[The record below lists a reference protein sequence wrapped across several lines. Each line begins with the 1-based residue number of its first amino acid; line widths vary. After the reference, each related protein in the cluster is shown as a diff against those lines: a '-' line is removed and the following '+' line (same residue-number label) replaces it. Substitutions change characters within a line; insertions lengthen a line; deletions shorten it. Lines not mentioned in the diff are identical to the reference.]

1 MEKGGKMISKKV
13 NSVQEWLPV
22 DEILENGIIKVKNKN
37 YIKILKIIPI
47 NFELKSN
54 LEKEAIL
61 NSYKIFL
68 KTCNFDIQILIQ
80 SNKKDLSNHIS
91 KIKEKNK
98 EEKENIKI
106 LSEKYTNYI
115 KKINIEK
122 KSSSKNFYILIK
134 EIPEIKKINTN
145 INEKIIF
152 EGITNED
159 GILEIDNL
167 PLGTYI
173 IKEKTPS
180 QGYISIDDD
189 YIIDIT
195 NDKEVK
201 EIEIYRMIW
210 SSISDSTKRVIDL
223 FENEDMK
230 DEKYI
235 VIEYL

>member
-1 MEKGGKMISKKV
+1 MISKKV

-47 NFELKSN
+47 NFEVKSN

-106 LSEKYTNYI
+106 LSENYTNYI

-152 EGITNED
+152 DKLNDKYFCIKECLSRCGNVVIDISDQKNAEKILYSFFNSRKD
-159 GILEIDNL
+159 LLEI
-167 PLGTYI
+167 
-173 IKEKTPS
+173 
-180 QGYISIDDD
+180 
-189 YIIDIT
+189 
-195 NDKEVK
+195 
-201 EIEIYRMIW
+201 
-210 SSISDSTKRVIDL
+210 
-223 FENEDMK
+223 
-230 DEKYI
+230 
-235 VIEYL
+235 

>member
-1 MEKGGKMISKKV
+1 MISKKV

-106 LSEKYTNYI
+106 LSE
-115 KKINIEK
+115 
-122 KSSSKNFYILIK
+122 NF
-134 EIPEIKKINTN
+134 
-145 INEKIIF
+145 F
-152 EGITNED
+152 
-159 GILEIDNL
+159 
-167 PLGTYI
+167 
-173 IKEKTPS
+173 
-180 QGYISIDDD
+180 
-189 YIIDIT
+189 
-195 NDKEVK
+195 
-201 EIEIYRMIW
+201 
-210 SSISDSTKRVIDL
+210 
-223 FENEDMK
+223 F
-230 DEKYI
+230 
-235 VIEYL
+235 